1 MVKAD
6 EAVCRGIG
14 VLAPELFGPQRP
26 AGDVA
31 DFEQVERRP
40 VFLLTIYSRKEMQI
54 EFELKSCIGK
64 TIKSN
69 NKLFK

>member
-6 EAVCRGIG
+6 EAVCGGVG

-40 VFLLTIYSRKEMQI
+40 VLLLAIYGQKETQN
-54 EFELKSCIGK
+54 EF
-64 TIKSN
+64 
-69 NKLFK
+69 